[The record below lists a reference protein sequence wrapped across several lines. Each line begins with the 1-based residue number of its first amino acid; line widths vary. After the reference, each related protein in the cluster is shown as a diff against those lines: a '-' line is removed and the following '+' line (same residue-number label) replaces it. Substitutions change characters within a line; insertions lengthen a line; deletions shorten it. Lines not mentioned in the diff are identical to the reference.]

1 MFNWLKLFVG
11 FQRTFCCLSFS
22 VCLRSLI
29 HWYHMISLPLYAP
42 TVEPTE
48 ARRGGWIRNWNF
60 CGASGGQKCHLMT
73 IIGACTR
80 LVTIVHAPFSPPL
93 LLVLAFKP
101 IFPHTIVTEG
111 RYMLCSIEEF
121 FFFFKKVEQ
130 SCLTVVWQMTCQMP
144 HIYLCA
150 SCWHHVL
157 VLLVQFALVYSNI

>member
-1 MFNWLKLFVG
+1 MFNWLKLFIG
-11 FQRTFCCLSFS
+11 FQRTFGCLSFS

-29 HWYHMISLPLYAP
+29 HWWINMISLPLYAP

-93 LLVLAFKP
+93 LLVLAFQP
-101 IFPHTIVTEG
+101 LLFRTIVTEG
-111 RYMLCSIEEF
+111 HYMLCAMEEC
-121 FFFFKKVEQ
+121 FKKVEQ
-130 SCLTVVWQMTCQMP
+130 SCLTVVLQMTCP
-144 HIYLCA
+144 RSHISWCA
-150 SCWHHVL
+150 
-157 VLLVQFALVYSNI
+157 